1 MKRILLIATVF
12 FTSILSAQDWAPF
25 KASDT
30 LVQFKDDSICFKSL
44 GPVDQPIF
52 SSFAI
57 QSLSVNSTSTVGNLT
72 TIVFEKGYPL
82 MALNPWF
89 PSLNISPLAI
99 KGRILG
105 DTAYISADTS
115 RFKTI
120 DTNGYSLTFPH
131 RYKLN
136 QVWRLGKSNSST
148 IYATVDSIYF
158 DSVGQFG
165 VDSLVQVRLTVL
177 DDSNIVV
184 PNHKLHN
191 IILLISKHYGIIK
204 TIDFSD
210 LYTFR
215 TVSFERYY
223 LSNSP
228 FTNNDYSALTTGD
241 EYHYNY
247 LFSINSWPSENT
259 DHIAKII
266 ADNTSGTTRTIT
278 IQDSWVNRSNNTYGQ
293 KTVVKTFDISE
304 VACNK
309 KSMIV
314 NDSIITNRWG
324 TASIL
329 FHTNNFQ
336 FSNLIEYKTWYSV
349 FPGQNQNELARID
362 FRNFAS
368 TFFTTFGPIGFPF
381 DLFESNNQNGI
392 PESEETILTYIK
404 KGNQT
409 WGTPFTFVG
418 LEENSANDNSIQL
431 YPNPVKDVLNINNSS
446 QLQHV
451 RIFTI
456 DGKLQLESKNSTS
469 IDVSQF
475 QAGLYLIEMNTDIG
489 ILTKRLI
496 KE

>member
-1 MKRILLIATVF
+1 MKKILLITAIL
-12 FTSILSAQDWAPF
+12 FTTILTAQDWAPF

-30 LVQFKDDSICFKSL
+30 LVQFKDDSISFRSL
-44 GPVDQPIF
+44 GPIDQPIF
-52 SSFAI
+52 NSFAI
-57 QSLSVNSTSTVGNLT
+57 QSLSVKSASSLNNVT

-82 MALNPWF
+82 MSLNPWF
-89 PSLNISPLAI
+89 NQFNIAPLNL

-136 QVWRLGKSNSST
+136 QVWRLGKSKSNS
-148 IYATVDSIYF
+148 INATVDSIYS

-165 VDSLVQVRLTVL
+165 VDSLVQVRLSVL

-184 PNHKLHN
+184 PNYKLHN
-191 IILLISKHYGIIK
+191 IILLISKNYGIIK

-215 TVSFERYY
+215 TVSFEKYF

-228 FTNNDYSALTTGD
+228 FTNNDYSVLTTGD

-247 LFSINSWPSENT
+247 LRNFPPYENT

-266 ADNTSGTTRTIT
+266 ADNTIGTNRTIT
-278 IQDSWVNRSNNTYGQ
+278 IQDSWLNHYNNTRGQ
-293 KTVVKTFDISE
+293 KTIIKNIDISK
-304 VACNK
+304 VACDK

-314 NDSIITNRWG
+314 NDSDVTNLG
-324 TASIL
+324 GISSIL

-336 FSNLIEYKTWYSV
+336 FSNLIEYKTWYLV
-349 FPGQNQNELARID
+349 FPAQNQNELASID
-362 FRNFAS
+362 FD
-368 TFFTTFGPIGFPF
+368 TFEHFYTSYGPIGFPF
-381 DLFESNNQNGI
+381 DEFISDSWGGL
-392 PESEETILTYIK
+392 PETEETVNTYFK

-409 WGTPFTFVG
+409 WGTPFTFTVG
-418 LEENSANDNSIQL
+418 LEENSTLENSIQL
-431 YPNPVKDVLNINNSS
+431 YPNPVKDVLNINTTS
-446 QLQHV
+446 QLQRV

-456 DGKLQLESKNSTS
+456 DGKLQLESQNSTN
-469 IDVSQF
+469 IDVSHF
-475 QAGLYLIEMNTDIG
+475 QAGLYLIEMTTDKG
-489 ILTKRLI
+489 VVTKRLI
-496 KE
+496 KQ